1 MIYLYVL
8 ISWACL
14 AVISLVTDSIVIYR
28 TLTGRNGEADLALF
42 RHIAER
48 HGGTRRWVVIHL
60 MWDIFE
66 PCSYGKACCPGAA
79 NG

>member
-8 ISWACL
+8 VPWGCL

-28 TLTGRNGEADLALF
+28 TLTGRNGEAALALF

-48 HGGTRRWVVIHL
+48 HGGTRRWIVTHL

-66 PCSYGKACCPGAA
+66 PWLIWQGMLSARR
-79 NG
+79 

>member
-8 ISWACL
+8 IAWGCL

-28 TLTGRNGEADLALF
+28 VLTRRNDEASLVMFLET
-42 RHIAER
+42 AER
-48 HGGTRRWVVIHL
+48 HGGTRRWVLKNL

-66 PCSYGKACCPGAA
+66 PWLIWQDLLSGRR
-79 NG
+79 